1 MENGQNSNYIV
12 ETPYIEKIIDIP
24 NWFILPTSD
33 VELVELESIDSV
45 ESITVEPVEEVEQV
59 EPVEPVEQVEQVE
72 QVEPVKPIKPNRFK
86 KILHKAKKT
95 IQTKK
100 LNYFLIKK

>member
-12 ETPYIEKIIDIP
+12 ETSYIEKIIDIP

-45 ESITVEPVEEVEQV
+45 ESITVEPVEEVE
-59 EPVEPVEQVEQVE
+59 PVEQVEQVK
-72 QVEPVKPIKPNRFK
+72 PVKPIKLNRFK
-86 KILHKAKKT
+86 KMLHKAKKT

>member
-33 VELVELESIDSV
+33 VELESIDSV
-45 ESITVEPVEEVEQV
+45 ESIM
-59 EPVEPVEQVEQVE
+59 EPVEPIVESVMEPVVEP
-72 QVEPVKPIKPNRFK
+72 VEPVKPIKPNRFK